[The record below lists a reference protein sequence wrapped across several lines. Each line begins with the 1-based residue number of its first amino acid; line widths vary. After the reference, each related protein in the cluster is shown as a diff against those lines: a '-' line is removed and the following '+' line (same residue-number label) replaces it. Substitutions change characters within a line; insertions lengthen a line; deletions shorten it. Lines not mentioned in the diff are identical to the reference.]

1 MSLIFKSLIKVVFIC
16 ACFWMGGFLSFI
28 QEIQLNTPSSPQKID
43 GIVILTGTPDR
54 LNAGFDLLKETPGAR
69 LLVSGVN
76 AKVTRETLRQA
87 TGQSKSLMDCCVDLG
102 RIARNTEGNAKET
115 ALWVKDNDINE
126 VVVVTSAYH
135 MPRSLVELRR
145 KMPDTKLIA
154 YPVESATLDIKAWWT
169 NLHTFI
175 IGGGEFNKYVFSLIR
190 SRLEMANTEEVSN

>member
-1 MSLIFKSLIKVVFIC
+1 MSLIKVIFIC
-16 ACFWMGGFLSFI
+16 ACFWMGGYLSFI
-28 QEIQLNTPSSPQKID
+28 QDIQLKTPSLPQKID

-87 TGQSKSLMDCCVDLG
+87 TGQSSSLMDCCVDLG

-115 ALWVKDNDINE
+115 ALWVKNNNINE
-126 VVVVTSAYH
+126 VLVVTSAYH

-175 IGGGEFNKYVFSLIR
+175 VVGGEFNKYVFSLIR
-190 SRLEMANTEEVSN
+190 SRLEMANTEEVSS